1 MAETYLVTGGAGFI
15 GSNIVTALVDKGR
28 QVRVL
33 DNFSSG
39 RKENLA
45 PVWDD
50 IELIEGDIRDLTT
63 VQRSLQGVE
72 YVLHQAAVPSV
83 PRSIE
88 DPLES
93 NASNI
98 TGTLNVL
105 LASKESRVR
114 RFIFASS
121 SSVYGDTPV
130 LPKTEHMPPSLLS
143 PYALNKLT
151 GEYYCK
157 LFSSIYGLET
167 VSLRYFN
174 VFGPRQNPESEY
186 AAVIPKFITAFLLK
200 RPAVIYGDGEQTRDF
215 TYIDNVV
222 EANLLALEAP
232 QVAGQIVNIASGE
245 RISLNQ
251 LVAHLEA
258 LTGENLPPTYTDP
271 RVGDVRHSL
280 ADITL
285 AGELLGYHPLVDWKT
300 GLQRTL
306 AWFSRS

>member
-1 MAETYLVTGGAGFI
+1 MAATTLVTGGAGFI
-15 GSNIVTALVDKGR
+15 GSNIVLALVEKGR

-33 DNFSSG
+33 DNFSTG
-39 RKENLA
+39 RKENLT

-50 IELIEGDIRDLTT
+50 IELIEGDIRDLAT
-63 VQRSLQGVE
+63 VRKTLKGVE
-72 YVLHQAAVPSV
+72 YVLHQAAVASV

-88 DPLES
+88 DPLQS

-105 LASKESRVR
+105 WAAKEGRVR
-114 RFIFASS
+114 RLVFASS

-130 LPKTEHMPPSLLS
+130 LPKAEHMPPSLLS

-151 GEYYCK
+151 GEYYCR

-174 VFGPRQNPESEY
+174 VFGPRQNPDSEY
-186 AAVIPKFITAFLLK
+186 AAVIPNFITAFLHQ

-222 EANLLALEAP
+222 EANFLALEAP
-232 QVAGQIVNIASGE
+232 RVTGQIVNIASGE

-251 LVAHLEA
+251 LVGHLGT
-258 LTGENLPPTYTDP
+258 LTGTNLVPTHAAP

-285 AGELLGYHPLVDWKT
+285 ARELLGYHPRVDWKT
-300 GLQRTL
+300 GLQKTL

>member
-63 VQRSLQGVE
+63 VQRSLRGVE

-186 AAVIPKFITAFLLK
+186 AAVIPRFITAFLLK

-285 AGELLGYHPLVDWKT
+285 ASELLGYHPLVDWKT

>member
-1 MAETYLVTGGAGFI
+1 MAEIFLVTGGAGFI
-15 GSNIVTALVDKGR
+15 GSNIVLALLEKGH

-33 DNFSSG
+33 DNFSTG

-50 IELIEGDIRDLTT
+50 IELIEGDIRDLAT
-63 VQRSLQGVE
+63 VQTSLKGVE
-72 YVLHQAAVPSV
+72 CVLHQAAVPSV

-88 DPLES
+88 DPLQS

-105 LASKESRVR
+105 LASKDSRVR
-114 RFIFASS
+114 RFVFASS

-151 GEYYCK
+151 GEYYCQ

-174 VFGPRQNPESEY
+174 VFGPRQNPDSEY

-200 RPAVIYGDGEQTRDF
+200 QPAVIYGDGEQTRDF

-222 EANLLALEAP
+222 EANLLAVKAP
-232 QVAGQIVNIASGE
+232 RVSGQIVNIASGE

-258 LTGENLPPTYTDP
+258 LMGEDIAPTYADP

-280 ADITL
+280 ADISL
-285 AGELLGYHPLVDWKT
+285 ARELLGYQPLVDWKT
-300 GLQRTL
+300 GLRKTL
-306 AWFSRS
+306 AWFNRD

>member
-15 GSNIVTALVDKGR
+15 GSNIVAALVAKGR

-45 PVWDD
+45 SVRDD
-50 IELIEGDIRDLTT
+50 IELIEGDIRDLMT
-63 VQRSLQGVE
+63 VQRSLPGVK

-105 LASKESRVR
+105 LASKDSRVR

-258 LTGENLPPTYTDP
+258 LTGENLPPTYTAP

-285 AGELLGYHPLVDWKT
+285 ASELLGYHPLVDWKT

>member
-15 GSNIVTALVDKGR
+15 GSNIVRALVDKGR

-105 LASKESRVR
+105 LASKDSRVR

-258 LTGENLPPTYTDP
+258 LTGENLPPTYTAP

-285 AGELLGYHPLVDWKT
+285 ASELLGYHPLVDWKT

>member
-28 QVRVL
+28 HVRVL

-258 LTGENLPPTYTDP
+258 LTGENLLPTYTDP